1 MEEQLIIEDGDERD
15 HSARKV
21 SEPSETDSLSVK
33 QSYLN
38 LKRIIKRDFSEYKW
52 DKIKMENL
60 CEETKQTEP
69 AQQKQQMNYTNTQ
82 SFISEYFTPSLY
94 NRGMLLWHSVGT
106 GKTCTAVLTASK
118 SFEREQY
125 TIIWVTRS
133 TLINDIWKNMFSQVC
148 NKNVREMM
156 EFKPL
161 PAELNKQKKW
171 LSASWKIPP
180 LSYKQFTNLVSKKNK
195 FYKMLEKINGTVDPL
210 RKTLII
216 IDEAHKLYGESD
228 LLATEQP
235 NMTELHLSLMN
246 SYAVSG
252 ENSAKLLLMTA
263 TPITKDPMEL
273 LKLLNLCRPIEDQFP
288 ENYFAFKQKYLNSE
302 GIFEANRLKFLN
314 KIAGYVS
321 YLDRSNDIR
330 QFSQPKLHYV
340 FDTIDSN
347 IIDFDKR
354 GTNRLNKINKKQMDE
369 LNKEKKKQMIIF
381 SKLSR
386 KMKKSYRQ
394 NMTKKY
400 KVSYN
405 KIADIQDK
413 KVKRMAVK
421 EVAKLIKS
429 NVTDTNEVL
438 KNLKTN
444 HKTSK
449 FNKLTVS
456 ERRGNK
462 TYKQTPYYN
471 LLYKCG
477 KSIISTDLKTYY
489 DNDPKLIELN
499 DSNKSYRANVDELK
513 NKLKNEKKIFNS
525 QIRQFNISVKNK
537 IVPPIPKIEI
547 EQSYK
552 DIKRQDM
559 TNISKLLKNIKQTN
573 KLIKTRS
580 KNLSINV
587 KTNVTKKKKQ
597 NAKDFK
603 ELLAEI
609 KKEDVEY
616 SQEFLNLIDEQENKL
631 KSSIDEILDDKIEAA
646 LKASRDAMEDKE
658 RINRE
663 KAQEKERIKREKAQ
677 EKAQEKERIIRE
689 REQEKERIIGEKARE
704 KERIIREKAREKERI
719 VREKEQEKERI
730 KKAKEQEKER
740 IKREKAALKTKKNV
754 KGGSKNRQTRRKT

>member
-1 MEEQLIIEDGDERD
+1 
-15 HSARKV
+15 
-21 SEPSETDSLSVK
+21 
-33 QSYLN
+33 
-38 LKRIIKRDFSEYKW
+38 
-52 DKIKMENL
+52 
-60 CEETKQTEP
+60 
-69 AQQKQQMNYTNTQ
+69 
-82 SFISEYFTPSLY
+82 
-94 NRGMLLWHSVGT
+94 
-106 GKTCTAVLTASK
+106 
-118 SFEREQY
+118 
-125 TIIWVTRS
+125 
-133 TLINDIWKNMFSQVC
+133 
-148 NKNVREMM
+148 
-156 EFKPL
+156 
-161 PAELNKQKKW
+161 
-171 LSASWKIPP
+171 
-180 LSYKQFTNLVSKKNK
+180 
-195 FYKMLEKINGTVDPL
+195 MLEKINGTVDPL

-235 NMTELHLSLMN
+235 NMAELHLSLMN

-252 ENSAKLLLMTA
+252 ESSAKLLLMTA

-288 ENYFAFKQKYLNSE
+288 ENYFAFKQKYLNNE
-302 GIFEANRLKFLN
+302 GIFEANRNKFLN

-347 IIDFDKR
+347 IIDVDKR
-354 GTNRLNKINKKQMDE
+354 GTSRLNKINKKQMDE

-405 KIADIQDK
+405 KITDIKDN

-429 NVTDTNEVL
+429 NMTDTNEVL
-438 KNLKTN
+438 KKLKTNLKT
-444 HKTSK
+444 SK
-449 FNKLTVS
+449 NNKLVS
-456 ERRGNK
+456 SDRRGNK

-477 KSIISTDLKTYY
+477 KTIISTDLKTYY

-499 DSNKSYRANVDELK
+499 NSNKSHRANIDELK

-547 EQSYK
+547 ERSYK
-552 DIKRQDM
+552 DIKQQDM
-559 TNISKLLKNIKQTN
+559 TNISKLLKHIKQTN

-580 KNLSINV
+580 KNISINV
-587 KTNVTKKKKQ
+587 KKNITKKKKQ

-609 KKEDVEY
+609 KKKDVEY
-616 SQEFLNLIDEQENKL
+616 NQEFLDLIDEQENKL
-631 KSSIDEILDDKIEAA
+631 KSSIDEILDDKIEVA
-646 LKASRDAMEDKE
+646 LKASRDARENKE
-658 RINRE
+658 RIVRE
-663 KAQEKERIKREKAQ
+663 KAQEKERIMQEKKQ
-677 EKAQEKERIIRE
+677 EKERIVIEKKQEKERIVREKAQEKERIVRE
-689 REQEKERIIGEKARE
+689 KAQEKERAK
-704 KERIIREKAREKERI
+704 KE
-719 VREKEQEKERI
+719 
-730 KKAKEQEKER
+730 KEQEKER
-740 IKREKAALKTKKNV
+740 IKREKAALKTKKNI
-754 KGGSKNRQTRRKT
+754 KGGRKNRQTRRKT